1 VCTAKTHPV
10 KTMRSD
16 SPLVTHRL
24 ATPLGRMV
32 AVAADAGLCL
42 LEFADGPRLD
52 EQSRRVGARLGRP
65 IVRGT
70 HAHLD
75 TVEEE
80 LHAYFAGEGRAFRV
94 PLLLAGTPFQLAVWR
109 RLRRVPF
116 GCTITYDRLARALG
130 RAGAQRAVGRA
141 NGDNPLA
148 IVVPCHRVIGTDGT
162 LTGYGGGLWRK
173 RRLLE
178 LEGF

>member
-1 VCTAKTHPV
+1 
-10 KTMRSD
+10 
-16 SPLVTHRL
+16 
-24 ATPLGRMV
+24 MV
-32 AVAADAGLCL
+32 AVAGDAGLCL

-52 EQSRRVGARLGRP
+52 AQVRRVSTRLGMP
-65 IVRGT
+65 VTRG
-70 HAHLD
+70 AHHHID

-80 LHAYFAGEGRAFRV
+80 LRAYFAGTLRAFRV

-109 RLRRVPF
+109 RLRKIPF
-116 GCTITYDRLARALG
+116 GRTTTYDRLARAVG
-130 RAGAQRAVGRA
+130 RPGAQRAVGHA

-148 IVVPCHRVIGTDGT
+148 IVVPCHRVVGTDGT

-178 LEGF
+178 LEGVAL

>member
-1 VCTAKTHPV
+1 
-10 KTMRSD
+10 
-16 SPLVTHRL
+16 
-24 ATPLGRMV
+24 MV
-32 AVAADAGLCL
+32 AAAADAGLCL

-52 EQSRRVGARLGRP
+52 EQTRRVGARLGMR

-75 TVEEE
+75 TVEDE
-80 LHAYFAGEGRAFRV
+80 LNAYFAGGRRAFRV

-109 RLRRVPF
+109 RLVKIPF
-116 GCTITYDRLARALG
+116 GRTMTYARLARALG

-148 IVVPCHRVIGTDGT
+148 IVVPCHRVVGSDGT
-162 LTGYGGGLWRK
+162 LHGYGGGLWRK